1 MKSHLRICKIVTTLA
16 AMTLSA
22 SMLGQFNKQGL
33 PNYLNE
39 TGEGTLAR
47 SGRPAMG
54 INRVEMRLFD
64 DRTCEITIIGRER
77 HRLLGRYTRVG
88 NNATISINGAFGDP
102 NATANGVA
110 RFVEDRRFLSELTL
124 SGRSGRDTF
133 NIDFYVRDNYGGG
146 SFNANLRE
154 TGTGAILR
162 SRLGSDSL
170 TRAELE
176 LKTNGEFFLNVFG
189 RERYGFKGRW
199 NQESRTR
206 IRLRV
211 VAALGDSTALGE
223 GYAELTQDRRSLTE
237 VGLKG
242 SAGGHG
248 YSVGFHRTATGPGQ
262 PGVGGGSNFSFAST
276 RNVSGVLNFGS
287 YRLSANRA
295 QIAFFAIGTFELR
308 IMNDQ
313 AVQVITGRYTRRSN
327 SEISLS
333 IQRAFEQSATG
344 TGTVFFNRNGS
355 DFTTITVNGTADRR
369 SFSGTFR

>member
-1 MKSHLRICKIVTTLA
+1 MYSIVKGCRPLA
-16 AMTLSA
+16 ALAVLLFTASA
-22 SMLGQFNKQGL
+22 FGQFNKQGL
-33 PNYLNE
+33 PNYVNE
-39 TGEGTLAR
+39 SGEGTLAR

-54 INRVEMRLFD
+54 INRIEMRLYD

-110 RFVEDRRFLSELTL
+110 RFIEGRRFLSELTL

-133 NIDFYVRDNYGGG
+133 NVDFHVRDNHGGG

-170 TRAELE
+170 TRAELD

-189 RERYGFKGRW
+189 KERYGFKGRW

-211 VAALGDSTALGE
+211 VSALGDSTALGD
-223 GYAELTQDRRSLTE
+223 GYAELSQDRRTLTE
-237 VGLKG
+237 IGLKG

-248 YSVGFHRTATGPGQ
+248 YSVGFHRTASGPSS
-262 PGVGGGSNFSFAST
+262 PGLVGGSNFSFAST
-276 RNVSGVLNFGS
+276 RNVTGVLNFGS
-287 YRLSANRA
+287 YRLAANRA

-308 IMNDQ
+308 IMNNQ
-313 AVQVITGRYTRRSN
+313 ALQVITGRYTRRSN
-327 SEISLS
+327 SEISLT
-333 IQRAFEQSATG
+333 IQRAFDQSATG
-344 TGTVFFNRNGS
+344 TGTVLLNRNGS
-355 DFTTITVNGTADRR
+355 DFTTIRINGTADRQ
-369 SFSGTFR
+369 SFNGTFR